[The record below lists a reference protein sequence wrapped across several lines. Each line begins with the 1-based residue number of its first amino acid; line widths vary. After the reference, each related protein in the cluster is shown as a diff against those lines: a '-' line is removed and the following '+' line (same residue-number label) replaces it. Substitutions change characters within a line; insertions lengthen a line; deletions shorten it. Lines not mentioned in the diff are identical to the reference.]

1 MQASAAS
8 ASATACCVVILQLKL
23 LCRVFISSSTLVNK
37 PNPFSSDQMDSDD
50 DLQMTFFKKKKKN
63 HDAVNNFND
72 NVGKKVQHQSD
83 QPKMIHSKVHKKK
96 DRKNLLAFMCK
107 VRYQLVLFC
116 FY

>member
-1 MQASAAS
+1 
-8 ASATACCVVILQLKL
+8 
-23 LCRVFISSSTLVNK
+23 
-37 PNPFSSDQMDSDD
+37 MDSDD